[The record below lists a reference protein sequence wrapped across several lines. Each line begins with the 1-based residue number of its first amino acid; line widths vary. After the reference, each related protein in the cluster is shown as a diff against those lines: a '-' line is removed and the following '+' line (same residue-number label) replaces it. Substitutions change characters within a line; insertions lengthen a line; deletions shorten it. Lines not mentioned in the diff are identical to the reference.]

1 MWHLSFAAANLVLSV
16 ATAVAF
22 SSKLSRGW
30 VKLKR
35 IRAGTAADKEVWG
48 QVPLWNPRKPL
59 ISSSSWEIGVLLDWG
74 EGYIW
79 GDACLPH
86 GWMHPGYVQQQPILH
101 QFIFFSGFAFPL
113 AFCLLRAA
121 SFLSV
126 SFPSGWKRTFVQKSR
141 KSSLCFCCWLNMVC
155 EHVFLNLKVKA
166 HAFHIWSDAKYSLVI
181 AGLGITSTVLSK
193 SIAVF
198 LLHLCVFKCHFWAT
212 SN

>member
-59 ISSSSWEIGVLLDWG
+59 ISLSSWEIGVLLEWE

-79 GDACLPH
+79 EDACLPH
-86 GWMHPGYVQQQPILH
+86 GWVHPGYAQQQPILP
-101 QFIFFSGFAFPL
+101 QFIFFLVLLYFPLHFVYCGQQAFSVLAFPMAERGHL
-113 AFCLLRAA
+113 SRRAGN
-121 SFLSV
+121 LV
-126 SFPSGWKRTFVQKSR
+126 SG
-141 KSSLCFCCWLNMVC
+141 FCCWLNTVC
-155 EHVFLNLKVKA
+155 EHVFLNLKAKA
-166 HAFHIWSDAKYSLVI
+166 HAFHIWSDAK
-181 AGLGITSTVLSK
+181 
-193 SIAVF
+193 
-198 LLHLCVFKCHFWAT
+198 
-212 SN
+212 